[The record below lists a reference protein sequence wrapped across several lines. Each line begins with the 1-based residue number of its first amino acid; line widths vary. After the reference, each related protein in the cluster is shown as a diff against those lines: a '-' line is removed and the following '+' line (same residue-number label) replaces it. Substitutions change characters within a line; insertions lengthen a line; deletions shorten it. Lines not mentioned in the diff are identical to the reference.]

1 MELIQNGNF
10 DDGELAP
17 WSPCSGMTLQGG
29 VTDMQQSPVFCSQ
42 HNLKLLGNDC
52 VQQQLTRVAVASEG
66 LLTLWVRLWPDGP
79 FEHMSSADAGRFEAS
94 VLYSVGGDSSTSL
107 LDLDTLRAR
116 GPRMLDPIK
125 VTVDV
130 DPLKFVTGVRV
141 RCYDASQP
149 WYLAGVTMEGYF
161 VGGGDGPFR
170 KTDAQTEERLL
181 SLEERM
187 TRLEKLISGGSG
199 KPDPSG

>member
-94 VLYSVGGDSSTSL
+94 VQYSVGGDSATSL

-116 GPRMLDPIK
+116 GVPVVLGGVHASNVPEEAMSHADSRSNLEAK
-125 VTVDV
+125 VN
-130 DPLKFVTGVRV
+130 F
-141 RCYDASQP
+141 
-149 WYLAGVTMEGYF
+149 
-161 VGGGDGPFR
+161 GG
-170 KTDAQTEERLL
+170 
-181 SLEERM
+181 
-187 TRLEKLISGGSG
+187 
-199 KPDPSG
+199 